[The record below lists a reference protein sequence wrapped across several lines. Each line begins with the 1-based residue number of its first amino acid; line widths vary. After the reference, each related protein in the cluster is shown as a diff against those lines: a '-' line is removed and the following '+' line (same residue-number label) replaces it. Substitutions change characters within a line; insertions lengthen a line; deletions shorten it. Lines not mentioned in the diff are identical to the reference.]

1 MALELEKNIEQAL
14 GKLTLKKTTFTPHP
28 KLEQQWKVAH
38 PKTEASPQSHP
49 LYCLIGQMYEKHL
62 TEGKVVSHPTRNTP
76 SDRSTQSSATSKTIK
91 EAAKTTTDS
100 FGGFG
105 DDFENLPDTLSC
117 FSSDFYLYDSGKSNL
132 LEVVWSLAFPDCIH
146 WTEKSRTAFWKEIRM
161 QMSMELSDYY
171 ERYQY
176 RLKGFRRSKMQE
188 NLLTTD
194 PLHPECVVYLSN
206 FLDLNFF
213 IIKPPEFYT
222 PHPVDLDRASIV
234 IYDSSQK
241 YYGILHPQ
249 KDQQF
254 FETKKLIE
262 TLQQNFT
269 SVALSKTVQGEAYL
283 KELPTLPA
291 LRKMKVVELRDLSI
305 KMELP
310 VKDDKG
316 KLVLKGDLLKTL
328 VELVQQTKK

>member
-38 PKTEASPQSHP
+38 PKTEASPQTHP
-49 LYCLIGQMYEKHL
+49 LYCLVGQIYEKHL
-62 TEGKVVSHPTRNTP
+62 TEGKIGSQHQT
-76 SDRSTQSSATSKTIK
+76 SDRSSKSSTVTTKTK
-91 EAAKTTTDS
+91 EETIAS

-117 FSSDFYLYDSGKSNL
+117 FSSDFYLYDSGKSSL
-132 LEVVWSLAFPDCIH
+132 LEIVWSLAFPDCIH

-161 QMSMELSDYY
+161 QMSMELADYY
-171 ERYQY
+171 DRYQY

-234 IYDSSQK
+234 IYESSQK

-283 KELPTLPA
+283 KQLPTLPV
-291 LRKMKVVELRDLSI
+291 LRKMKVAELRDLSI

>member
-38 PKTEASPQSHP
+38 PKTEASPQTHP
-49 LYCLIGQMYEKHL
+49 LYCLVGQIYEKHL
-62 TEGKVVSHPTRNTP
+62 TEGKVGSQPDP
-76 SDRSTQSSATSKTIK
+76 SAERFSKSSTATTVTTKTK
-91 EAAKTTTDS
+91 EETIAS

-117 FSSDFYLYDSGKSNL
+117 FSSDFYLYDSGKSSL
-132 LEVVWSLAFPDCIH
+132 LEIVWSLAFPDCIH
-146 WTEKSRTAFWKEIRM
+146 WTEKSRTAFWKEIRI
-161 QMSMELSDYY
+161 QMSMELVSYY

-234 IYDSSQK
+234 IYESSQK

-283 KELPTLPA
+283 KQ
-291 LRKMKVVELRDLSI
+291 S
-305 KMELP
+305 
-310 VKDDKG
+310 
-316 KLVLKGDLLKTL
+316 
-328 VELVQQTKK
+328 